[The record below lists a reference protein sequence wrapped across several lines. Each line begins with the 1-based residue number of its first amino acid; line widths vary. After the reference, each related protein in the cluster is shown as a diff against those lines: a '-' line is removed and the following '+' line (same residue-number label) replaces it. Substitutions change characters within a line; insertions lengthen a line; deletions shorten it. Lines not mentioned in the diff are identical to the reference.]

1 MNELEYA
8 RFYETVGKLNG
19 WDFSQLQVS
28 VNGTD
33 WEFNEEVIKRCNKT
47 KILLDIGT
55 GGGEN
60 LSSLAPSVLLAVGID
75 SSNGMID
82 SAIENL
88 KKMKLANLRFV
99 KMF

>member
-19 WDFSQLQVS
+19 WNFSQLQVS

-55 GGGEN
+55 GGEKTFHH
-60 LSSLAPSVLLAVGID
+60 LLLQCCWPL
-75 SSNGMID
+75 
-82 SAIENL
+82 E
-88 KKMKLANLRFV
+88 
-99 KMF
+99 